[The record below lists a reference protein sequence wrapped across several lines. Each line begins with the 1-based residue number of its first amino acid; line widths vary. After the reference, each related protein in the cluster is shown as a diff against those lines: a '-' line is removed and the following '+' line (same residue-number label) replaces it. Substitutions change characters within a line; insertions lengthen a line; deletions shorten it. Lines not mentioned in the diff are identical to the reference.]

1 MTYPMKISKILTETL
16 TETSDKTI
24 TESINNAKTY
34 NIKRAYKITFFI
46 KYEKYILSQNSIFHE
61 YLNYLE
67 LYDNFWFQ
75 NKIDMS
81 IYDKSKFKSNFLL
94 PTDIIRNLTD
104 NYYLKFNVITW
115 DYIDNREI
123 IRKLT
128 VKKELKSLFTVNYND
143 IKLFKNFTNLD
154 CQTLVLRTECIY
166 DLCEKLNEDYYFQKL
181 CDYSLKHYMTIDNSA
196 FPYNILQICNFIG
209 CIPTVS
215 DTDTKYNN
223 KILLILIYLSVF
235 NIPMPSKIDENSCQ
249 WNFTDYEPIIILY
262 NDGIYIEIIYH
273 TVTIKYSNHL
283 EFFKELKIIFDNFEK
298 YESLLSVDVIG
309 RTIEKMENLKIEKFK
324 I

>member
-104 NYYLKFNVITW
+104 NYYLKFNVITL

-128 VKKELKSLFTVNYND
+128 VKKELKSLFTVN
-143 IKLFKNFTNLD
+143 
-154 CQTLVLRTECIY
+154 
-166 DLCEKLNEDYYFQKL
+166 
-181 CDYSLKHYMTIDNSA
+181 
-196 FPYNILQICNFIG
+196 
-209 CIPTVS
+209 
-215 DTDTKYNN
+215 
-223 KILLILIYLSVF
+223 
-235 NIPMPSKIDENSCQ
+235 
-249 WNFTDYEPIIILY
+249 
-262 NDGIYIEIIYH
+262 
-273 TVTIKYSNHL
+273 
-283 EFFKELKIIFDNFEK
+283 
-298 YESLLSVDVIG
+298 
-309 RTIEKMENLKIEKFK
+309 
-324 I
+324 